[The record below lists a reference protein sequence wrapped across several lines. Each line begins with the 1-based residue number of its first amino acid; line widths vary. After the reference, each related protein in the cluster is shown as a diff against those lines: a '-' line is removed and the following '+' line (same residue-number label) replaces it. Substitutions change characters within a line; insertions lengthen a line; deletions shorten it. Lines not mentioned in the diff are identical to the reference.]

1 MEATDFTVLMELMTL
16 TELVSLADLEGLV
29 ELMAGNSQTTGEVA
43 KSAPLRLAST
53 KDGPYFV

>member
-29 ELMAGNSQTTGEVA
+29 ELMAGNSQTTGQVA
-43 KSAPLRLAST
+43 
-53 KDGPYFV
+53 